1 MEKVNKKNTEWFE
14 DWFDSPFYHILYK
27 NRDDQEA
34 QTFISN
40 LITLLKPNKKN
51 LFVDVACGKGRH
63 AMFLNSLGYTV
74 DGFDLSE
81 NSIANAKLKE
91 TNTLQF
97 FTNDI
102 REPLKRSYYDFAFN
116 LFTSFGYFDDES
128 DNQKAINAIAE
139 SLNTNGILVLD
150 FMNSHKVIKNL
161 NKEEIKEVDQVKF
174 NIKRSFTNGH
184 IVKDINFEAENI
196 QYQYQEKVKSISLEA
211 FKDYFLKAN
220 LTIDSI
226 FGDYDLN
233 TFDLE
238 NSDRLILVAR
248 KK

>member
-1 MEKVNKKNTEWFE
+1 MENVNKKNTEWFE

-27 NRDDQEA
+27 NRDDSEA
-34 QTFISN
+34 KAFITNLVNFLNPSN
-40 LITLLKPNKKN
+40 QDI
-51 LFVDVACGKGRH
+51 FIDVACGKGRH

-74 DGFDLSE
+74 DGFDLSA
-81 NSIANAKLKE
+81 NSITTAKLKE
-91 TNTLQF
+91 TTSLNF

-102 REPLKRSYYDFAFN
+102 RVPLKHNYYDFAFN

-139 SLNTNGILVLD
+139 SLNTNGVLVLD
-150 FMNSHKVIKNL
+150 FMNSNKVINNL
-161 NKEEIKEVDQVKF
+161 VKEEIKVVDKIEF
-174 NIKRSFTNGH
+174 KIKRSFINGH
-184 IVKDINFEAENI
+184 IVKDINFEAETEKH
-196 QYQYQEKVKSISLEA
+196 QYQEKVKAISLDA
-211 FKDYFLKAN
+211 FKRYFSNAN

-233 TFDLE
+233 PFDFE
-238 NSDRLILVAR
+238 KSDRLILVAR

>member
-27 NRDDQEA
+27 NRDDKEA
-34 QTFISN
+34 QVFISN
-40 LITLLKPNKKN
+40 LITLLNPNKES

-81 NSIANAKLKE
+81 NSITNARLKE
-91 TNTLQF
+91 TSTLQF

-102 REPLKRSYYDFAFN
+102 REPLKRNHYDFAFN
-116 LFTSFGYFDDES
+116 LFTSFGYFDDEN

-150 FMNSHKVIKNL
+150 FMNSIKVIQHL
-161 NKEEIKEVDQVKF
+161 NKQETKEIDTIKF

-211 FKDYFLKAN
+211 FKNYFLKAN
-220 LTIDSI
+220 LTIDAI

-233 TFDLE
+233 PFELE

>member
-14 DWFDSPFYHILYK
+14 YWFDSPFYHILYK
-27 NRDDQEA
+27 NRDDKEA
-34 QTFISN
+34 QAFISK
-40 LITLLKPNKKN
+40 LITLLNPNKES

-81 NSIANAKLKE
+81 NSITNAQLKE
-91 TNTLQF
+91 TSTLQF

-102 REPLKRSYYDFAFN
+102 REPLKRNHYDFAFN
-116 LFTSFGYFDDES
+116 LFTSFGYFDDEN

-150 FMNSHKVIKNL
+150 FMNSIKVIQHL
-161 NKEEIKEVDQVKF
+161 NKQETKEIDTIKF

-211 FKDYFLKAN
+211 FKNYFLKAN
-220 LTIDSI
+220 LTIDAI

-233 TFDLE
+233 PFELE

>member
-14 DWFDSPFYHILYK
+14 YWFDSPFYHILYK
-27 NRDDQEA
+27 NRDDKEA
-34 QTFISN
+34 QAFISN
-40 LITLLKPNKKN
+40 LITLLNPNKES

-81 NSIANAKLKE
+81 NSITNAQLKE
-91 TNTLQF
+91 TSTLQF

-102 REPLKRSYYDFAFN
+102 REPLKRNHYDFAFN
-116 LFTSFGYFDDES
+116 LFTSFGYFDDEN

-150 FMNSHKVIKNL
+150 FMNSIKVIQHL
-161 NKEEIKEVDQVKF
+161 NKQETKEIDTIKF

-211 FKDYFLKAN
+211 FKNYFLKAN
-220 LTIDSI
+220 LTIDAI

-233 TFDLE
+233 PFELE

>member
-27 NRDDQEA
+27 NRDDKEA
-34 QTFISN
+34 QVFISN
-40 LITLLKPNKKN
+40 LITLLNPNKES

-81 NSIANAKLKE
+81 NSITNAQLKE
-91 TNTLQF
+91 TSTLQF

-102 REPLKRSYYDFAFN
+102 REPLKRNHYDFAFN
-116 LFTSFGYFDDES
+116 LFTSFGYFDDEN

-150 FMNSHKVIKNL
+150 FMNSIKVIQHL
-161 NKEEIKEVDQVKF
+161 NKQETKEIDTIKF
-174 NIKRSFTNGH
+174 NIKRSFTKGH

-211 FKDYFLKAN
+211 FKNYFLKAN
-220 LTIDSI
+220 LTIDAI

-233 TFDLE
+233 PFELE
-238 NSDRLILVAR
+238 KSDRLILVAR

>member
-1 MEKVNKKNTEWFE
+1 MKKIDKKNTEWFV

-27 NRDDQEA
+27 NRDYKEA
-34 QTFISN
+34 QSFISN
-40 LITLLKPNKKN
+40 LITLLNPNKKS

-81 NSIANAKLKE
+81 NSISDAKLKE
-91 TNTLQF
+91 NSTLEF
-97 FTNDI
+97 FKNDI
-102 REPLKRSYYDFAFN
+102 RVPLKSNYYDFAFN
-116 LFTSFGYFDDES
+116 LFTSFGYFDDED
-128 DNQKAINAIAE
+128 DNQKAIHAITE
-139 SLNTNGILVLD
+139 SLNPDGILVLD

-184 IVKDINFEAENI
+184 IVKDINFESDNV
-196 QYQYQEKVKSISLEA
+196 QYQYQEKVKSISLEV
-211 FKDYFLKAN
+211 FKNYFLKAD
-220 LTIDSI
+220 LSIDAI
-226 FGDYDLN
+226 FGDYELN
-233 TFDLE
+233 PFDLE

>member
-1 MEKVNKKNTEWFE
+1 MKKVNQKNTEWFE

-27 NRDDQEA
+27 NRDENEA
-34 QTFISN
+34 HVFISN
-40 LITLLKPNKKN
+40 LITLLNPNKES

-91 TNTLQF
+91 TSTLQF

-102 REPLKRSYYDFAFN
+102 REPLKRKYYDFAFN
-116 LFTSFGYFDDES
+116 LFTSFGYFDDEN
-128 DNQKAINAIAE
+128 DNQKAINSIAK

-150 FMNSHKVIKNL
+150 FMNSIKVIQHL
-161 NKEEIKEVDQVKF
+161 NKQEIKEIDTIKF

-184 IVKDINFEAENI
+184 IVKDINFEADNI
-196 QYQYQEKVKSISLEA
+196 QYQYQEKVKSISLEE
-211 FKDYFLKAN
+211 FKNYFLKAN
-220 LTIDSI
+220 LKIIAI

-233 TFDLE
+233 PFDLE

>member
-40 LITLLKPNKKN
+40 LITLLKPNKKS